1 MATGNGNGLPDYAAE
16 KLIAEAVE
24 LPPPR
29 EAIVEQGIRIQQETA
44 AERDL
49 LRREVQQLK
58 ADIAG
63 YKVAIEAQQA
73 QLAEADSRVATMTLV
88 RDEAVGR
95 RAEVEAVL
103 RSMLAIGRAFSIE
116 NEPLIKR
123 TDDYEEDPA
132 PDRLLPAEPFNRADR
147 RVGR

>member
-123 TDDYEEDPA
+123 TDDEDDSN
-132 PDRLLPAEPFNRADR
+132 DRTIGDYLADITKGDR
-147 RVGR
+147 R